1 MSIMTYTIDLT
12 SVTTPREMHEQIKA
26 ALSLPEYYGMNLDA
40 LWDCLTAFVALPC
53 SICLVGREHVP
64 ASLAPRVA
72 ALPLAYPARRSLTCF
87 AARLAPLAEDT
98 RGGDP

>member
-12 SVTTPREMHEQIKA
+12 LVTTPREMHEQIKA

-64 ASLAPRVA
+64 ASLAPRVDALVNTLQEASAYHA
-72 ALPLAYPARRSLTCF
+72 AHGREMTVLL
-87 AARLAPLAEDT
+87 
-98 RGGDP
+98 